1 MPVTPRCVAE
11 KYHLGRILSCR
22 FYIEEQ
28 KRKVLESNAQVRR
41 GMFYTALCR
50 VSVECCSSRG
60 VLAQVSSGV
69 MSRRSDSSSGY
80 NAKPRITV
88 RASWSSAWLHSS
100 RKSQPG
106 SAQLKSCCFSAQKSK
121 TKIPFET
128 VKSLLSHL
136 DEGSNKIIGCYNRI
150 GVLLSYYCSNI

>member
-1 MPVTPRCVAE
+1 MPVRDTTVCENCIAE
-11 KYHLGRILSCR
+11 KYHLDRILSCR
-22 FYIEEQ
+22 FYIVEE
-28 KRKVLESNAQVRR
+28 KRKVLKSNVQVRR

-88 RASWSSAWLHSS
+88 RASWSSAWLHPHSS

-106 SAQLKSCCFSAQKSK
+106 SAQLKSCCFCAQKSK
-121 TKIPFET
+121 TEDPIWDSEIFTESPWWRQQQNYR
-128 VKSLLSHL
+128 LLQ
-136 DEGSNKIIGCYNRI
+136 
-150 GVLLSYYCSNI
+150 